1 MASDPK
7 PVFDDETYKLALIA
21 SNLLPRTG
29 QDGTIRDVMAATK
42 LGMDLLIEARQAFT
56 YFRYHEQHPDD
67 YPYPPSHWK
76 S

>member
-7 PVFDDETYKLALIA
+7 PVFDDGTYNLALIA

-42 LGMDLLIEARQAFT
+42 RGMEARQALT
-56 YFRYHEQHPDD
+56 YFRYHEEHPDD